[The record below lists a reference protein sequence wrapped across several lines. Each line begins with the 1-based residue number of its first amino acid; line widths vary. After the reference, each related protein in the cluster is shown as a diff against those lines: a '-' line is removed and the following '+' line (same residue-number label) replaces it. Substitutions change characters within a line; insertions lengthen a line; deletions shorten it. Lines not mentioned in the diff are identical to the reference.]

1 MEKLT
6 ISVTEL
12 GKMLG
17 IGRNSA
23 YALVHRQGFPAVHL
37 GKRIVIPMDALRA
50 WLEENRQEE
59 A

>member
-17 IGRNSA
+17 IGRNGA
-23 YALVHRQGFPAVHL
+23 YALVHRQGFPVIRL
-37 GKRIVIPMDALRA
+37 GKRIVIPLDALRA
-50 WLEENRQEE
+50 WLDENRQED